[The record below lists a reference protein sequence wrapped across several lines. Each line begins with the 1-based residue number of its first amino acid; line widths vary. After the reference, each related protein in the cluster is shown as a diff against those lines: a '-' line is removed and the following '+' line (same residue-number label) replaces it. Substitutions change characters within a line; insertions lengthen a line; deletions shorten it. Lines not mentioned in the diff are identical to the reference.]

1 MPDKPSTFRNQLAEA
16 AVLATIIKHRQFF
29 PAFEKLSVADF
40 TQTTFGN
47 VFAKMR
53 ELHAAGIQI
62 NEASVGWGESEEQIY
77 KYGEDWEEGFDS
89 LVAVIK
95 ECALRDEIVRK
106 LGLDFERAEEM
117 STPTLVLKAREKTKE
132 IEETAKPFKDA
143 VEKYT
148 PSLNQKVVE
157 WDALETE
164 TDILDQQGETL
175 DYVVNEIIPRRRVT
189 MLFGQEKSGKSIVS
203 WDLCKHI
210 ANGKAWLNRK
220 TVKTPCLYLDLE
232 DGILGQYIGWTVGVG
247 PEKVRFITV
256 RSKGGIPALD
266 DPTLLALCLEKQ
278 PVIVLDSLH
287 KLFTREKDRKGAS
300 AWNAGDYE
308 PVLEKIRH
316 LCVAGATVI
325 LIHHSTKADGEQ
337 YRDSSA
343 IGANVDFLFAVVGD
357 TPESGVK
364 RVHLIGKPSRGA
376 QPPTVH
382 ILAFPHIIEQGHLC
396 ADAGLEKEDVAAFNA
411 ADEVRNNGPAK
422 SRNDLFKRLGGK
434 RGNAMAAIAK
444 AISFGYLFESAD
456 GTIDS
461 GDMPLCA
468 PVGAENRW
476 VPTRVPVVSELSGTD
491 EGTGMSESL

>member
-1 MPDKPSTFRNQLAEA
+1 MPDKPSTFRNQMAEFS
-16 AVLATIIKHRQFF
+16 VIATILKHRQFF
-29 PAFEKLSVADF
+29 PAFEKLSVSDF
-40 TQTTFGN
+40 TQSTFGN
-47 VFAKMR
+47 VFARMR
-53 ELHAAGIQI
+53 ELHAAGTQI
-62 NEASVGWGESEEQIY
+62 NEASVCWDETEERIN

-117 STPTLVLKAREKTKE
+117 STPSLVLKAREKAKE

-143 VEKYT
+143 VEKYL
-148 PSLNQKVVE
+148 PSLSQKPID
-157 WDALETE
+157 WLGLETE
-164 TDILDQQGETL
+164 EEIVQQQGTEISYIV
-175 DYVVNEIIPRRRVT
+175 DEIIPRQRVT

-247 PEKVRFITV
+247 PEKVRFITI

-266 DPTLLALCLEKQ
+266 DPGLLALCSEKQ

-316 LCVAGATVI
+316 LCVAGATII

-357 TPESGVK
+357 TPESGIK

-396 ADAGLEKEDVAAFNA
+396 VDAGLEKEDVAAYNA
-411 ADEVRNNGPAK
+411 ADEVRNNGPAE
-422 SRNDLFKRLGGK
+422 SRNALCARLKGRK
-434 RGNAMAAIAK
+434 ATALAAIAK
-444 AISFGYLFESAD
+444 AISFGYLLESAD
-456 GTIDS
+456 GTLDS

-468 PVGAENRW
+468 PIGPGNYR
-476 VPTRVPVVSELSGTD
+476 ELVAGTGSFKSSGT
-491 EGTGMSESL
+491 ESGNGMNEPF